1 MKAYLL
7 IMAILFIYIKSDCSA
22 TSGIDRYTDCTNRVL
37 SLVEKGFGNSYC
49 CYIYG
54 VNGNEKKKRCTPISQ
69 NEYDNMEKTIDYY
82 TSIYAFNIKS
92 FDCKSSYIQIGLLGL
107 LFLLF

>member
-54 VNGNEKKKRCTPISQ
+54 VNGNEKKK
-69 NEYDNMEKTIDYY
+69 DVHLFHKMNMIIWK
-82 TSIYAFNIKS
+82 K
-92 FDCKSSYIQIGLLGL
+92 Q
-107 LFLLF
+107 